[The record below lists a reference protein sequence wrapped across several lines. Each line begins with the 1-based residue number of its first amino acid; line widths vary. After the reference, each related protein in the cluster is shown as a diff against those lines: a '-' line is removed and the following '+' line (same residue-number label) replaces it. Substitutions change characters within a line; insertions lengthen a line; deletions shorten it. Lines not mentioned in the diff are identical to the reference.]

1 MLLNLPRYETHRLLD
16 GDPDTF
22 TAAQVQAKVDEAV
35 KAQKADLDKALKS
48 VEDLQKQVQGFQDK
62 DKTDQEKLL
71 ARAEKAEGEVAQL
84 KAKYTELETQHTT
97 LVTERDN
104 EAKASW
110 KTISEPM
117 SKTEEGKQILKT
129 VFEAGEEPDVV
140 RRNLAQYAK
149 LEAAGFFKPAQG
161 RKSPGERGSQ
171 HREGEGPDN
180 RSTTEKWAEMY
191 KSQQSE

>member
-1 MLLNLPRYETHRLLD
+1 MLPNLPRYETHRLLD
-16 GDPDTF
+16 GDPETF

-48 VEDLQKQVQGFQDK
+48 VEDLQKQVQSFQDK

-71 ARAEKAEGEVAQL
+71 ARAEKAENEAAQL
-84 KAKYTELETQHTT
+84 KAKYTELETQHAT

-104 EAKASW
+104 EAKSRW
-110 KTISEPM
+110 KSISEPM

-171 HREGEGPDN
+171 HREGDGPDN
-180 RSTTEKWAEMY
+180 RPTYQKLSGTFEN
-191 KSQQSE
+191 QN